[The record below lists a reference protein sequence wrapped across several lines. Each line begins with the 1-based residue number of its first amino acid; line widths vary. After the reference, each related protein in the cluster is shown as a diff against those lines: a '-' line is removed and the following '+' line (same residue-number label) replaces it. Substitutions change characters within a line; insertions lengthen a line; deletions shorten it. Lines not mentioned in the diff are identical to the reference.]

1 MQIICLLLGILACI
15 LVMLT
20 IACII
25 FNIIDDCKVKY
36 LLRNGYTT
44 CIKYVGFNDKA
55 ERIFSKGNIKLSID
69 DVRALSFKDIKE
81 KYINK

>member
-1 MQIICLLLGILACI
+1 MQIICLLLGIFVCI

-20 IACII
+20 IISII
-25 FNIIDDCKVKY
+25 FNIIDNCKVKY

-44 CIKYVGFNDKA
+44 HINYVGYDGKA
-55 ERIFSKGNIKLSID
+55 ERIFSKGNMKISID
-69 DVRALSFKDIKE
+69 DVRVLSFKDIKE